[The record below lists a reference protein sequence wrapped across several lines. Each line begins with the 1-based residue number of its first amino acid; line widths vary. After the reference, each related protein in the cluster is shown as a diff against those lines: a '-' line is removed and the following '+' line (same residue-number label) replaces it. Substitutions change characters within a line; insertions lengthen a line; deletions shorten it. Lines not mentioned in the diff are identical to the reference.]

1 MYFCVCGTRS
11 TYYWCVRCAEPARQL
26 GRTGADVGHDVRRG
40 RILHLVQALLAPL
53 CVEVLV
59 VVDVLKG
66 GRGLNRWGSRTSQS
80 SRSGEKGFFL
90 PNPELFSTFCFC
102 TRNSGMKNKNKWL

>member
-80 SRSGEKGFFL
+80 SRSGEKGFFFYQIQSCL
-90 PNPELFSTFCFC
+90 VHFVFVH
-102 TRNSGMKNKNKWL
+102 GIAA